1 MMLHDKPP
9 YAATACR
16 DNAARPSG
24 PGFTLIEL
32 LVVIA
37 IIAILA
43 ALLLPAL
50 NKAKIQAQGI
60 QCMSNYK
67 QLTLAWVGYA
77 QDFKDTLAPNDENIW
92 SDGYGVNVATPA
104 GEGNWASG
112 WVDWSVNSMNTND
125 VLYLQNP
132 KMAVLAPYYGSAS
145 KIYKC
150 PADTY
155 LSTLQ
160 LQMHFKARIR
170 SVSMDAW
177 IGPAAPG
184 GKIYN
189 WGPTIAHLS
198 QLIPP
203 GPAPSMAWL
212 LLDENPD
219 TIDDGMFYF
228 DPTSQSSQGSGYA
241 NIPATYHNNA
251 SGFSFADGHSEI
263 HKWVNDGKWIRPVQY
278 SAGIYDTLR
287 LGPLDYSWFALR
299 TPGYD
304 GNDSGRN

>member
-1 MMLHDKPP
+1 MMPHDKPP
-9 YAATACR
+9 SAAIAR
-16 DNAARPSG
+16 RNNAARPPG

-60 QCMSNYK
+60 QCMSNYR
-67 QLTLAWVGYA
+67 QLTLAWIGYA
-77 QDFKDTLAPNDENIW
+77 QDYKDTLAPNDQNIW
-92 SDGYGVNVATPA
+92 SANSA
-104 GEGNWASG
+104 GNWASG
-112 WVDWSVNSMNTND
+112 WVDWSTSSMNTND

-150 PADTY
+150 PADIY
-155 LSTLQ
+155 LSTAQ
-160 LQMHFKARIR
+160 LQRHFNERIR

-177 IGPAAPG
+177 MGPAAPG

-203 GPAPSMAWL
+203 GPAPGMAWL
-212 LLDENPD
+212 LLDENAD

-251 SGFSFADGHSEI
+251 SGLSFADGHSEI
-263 HKWVNDGKWIRPVQY
+263 HKWANDGKWIGTVQY
-278 SAGIYDTLR
+278 SAGIYDALR
-287 LGPLDYSWFALR
+287 LGPIDYYWFAQR